1 LFTPFNKYLKDY
13 SVNTLLASCKKL
25 SKDNETIHK
34 INTKH
39 NNLFSSEKTT
49 KRVGKDVEN
58 EIKKLKQ
65 NNEKMNQEIEYFQL
79 KIKYLENE
87 IDALTNI
94 KNQIQK
100 EEEGGKKRK

>member
-1 LFTPFNKYLKDY
+1 M
-13 SVNTLLASCKKL
+13 ASCKKL